1 MSERRVETA
10 WDKTSVD
17 LTRYVAGKG
26 ERRLALGFAVLSIV
40 VFIALVPFAQVKL
53 EAMPFFISVYESVLV
68 VTDLL
73 TVVLLLNHFGSSRD
87 AALVPLM
94 CGYLFT
100 AAIAVVHALS
110 YPGLFAP
117 GGLLGAGPQ
126 TTAWLYMFWHGG
138 FPLCV
143 LAYTLVMGRGQQA
156 TVSSALLASL
166 TTLGLVAVITTLT
179 IGDTLLPDIM
189 AGNGYTPLYPWVVGT
204 VWALSMMAVPV
215 MWFRRSNS
223 VLDTWLLVVMCAWV
237 ADIGL
242 SAVLNAGRF
251 DLGFYA
257 GRVYGLIAAGF
268 ILVVLFEPRGF
279 NRYKV

>member
-1 MSERRVETA
+1 VSERRLEAA
-10 WDKTSVD
+10 WDETSVD

-26 ERRLALGFAVLSIV
+26 ERRLALAVAALSII
-40 VFIALVPFAQVKL
+40 VFVGLVPFAQVKL
-53 EAMPFFISVYESVLV
+53 AAMPFFISVYESVLV
-68 VTDLL
+68 ITDLL
-73 TVVLLLNHFGSSRD
+73 TVVLLLNHFGRTRD

-100 AAIAVVHALS
+100 AATAVIHALS

-117 GGLLGAGPQ
+117 QGLLDAGPQ

-143 LAYTLVMGRGQQA
+143 IAYALSKGQGQQA
-156 TVSSALLASL
+156 SGTTALLASL
-166 TTLGLVAVITTLT
+166 TALGLVAVITTMT

-204 VWALSMMAVPV
+204 VWALSIVAIPV
-215 MWFRRSNS
+215 LWRRRSTS

-257 GRVYGLIAAGF
+257 GRVYGLMAASF

-279 NRYKV
+279 NRYRT